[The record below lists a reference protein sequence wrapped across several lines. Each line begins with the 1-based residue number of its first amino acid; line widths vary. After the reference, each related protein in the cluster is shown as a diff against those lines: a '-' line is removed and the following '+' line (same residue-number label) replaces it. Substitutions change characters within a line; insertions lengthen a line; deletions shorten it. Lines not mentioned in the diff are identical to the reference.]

1 MITRA
6 SGIDGTS
13 SYRTMAQTVTNTRHK
28 PAPVSSPPYR
38 FVAFLWFLYLF
49 APAKLIAFYI
59 PASRPITWLPEFL
72 LWICAVQW
80 LRSPVEKRGYPAYTR
95 FFALMV
101 IGTILAFFIGN
112 WGLARE
118 TLRQMYQYYLLGLIT
133 VTFCS
138 TPQRAR
144 PILRLYFGYFV
155 WYGIWGLISLKVSPL
170 SDDINPGARSIV
182 YWHPNFDNRD
192 AFGPLMVAG
201 LAYSIYYFQAT
212 QANRTRLGSMWVAL
226 NMVLGILGFV
236 TSFGRG
242 AFVGFIAAATAMWL
256 KSRRK
261 IAAVAVTA
269 VVIVSFALLAPKLT
283 ARYWTSMQTITGEG
297 MDSGTGADRK
307 GLWNVAW
314 REFLWSPII
323 GVGTSNYGIATQ
335 RVVRVDEDVGHGYT
349 QGRLWGRSVHSTPL
363 TILSEYGIIGVITA
377 ALLVIDF
384 FITNRRTRLKGRLPS
399 PETADPDAFP
409 PGYLEAIALG
419 LNAAFVTFCVAGI
432 FYEIIYTPLYWTVI
446 VLNRMLYYASGAD
459 LARKAIPRLPR
470 GRPPA

>member
-1 MITRA
+1 
-6 SGIDGTS
+6 
-13 SYRTMAQTVTNTRHK
+13 MAETVINSRRK
-28 PAPVSSPPYR
+28 PAPVRTPPYR

-49 APAKLIAFYI
+49 APAKLIAFYV
-59 PASRPITWLPEFL
+59 PAARPVTWLPEFL
-72 LWICAVQW
+72 LWICAIQW
-80 LRSPVEKRGYPAYTR
+80 LRSPVAKRGYPAYTR
-95 FFALMV
+95 FLFLMV
-101 IGTILAFFIGN
+101 VGTVLAFFIGN
-112 WGLARE
+112 WGVARE

-133 VTFCS
+133 LTFCS

-144 PILRLYFGYFV
+144 PILGLYFGYFL

-170 SDDINPGARSIV
+170 SDEINPGARSIV

-212 QANRTRLGSMWVAL
+212 KTVRTRIGTAWVAL
-226 NMVLGILGFV
+226 SIVLGIVGFV

-242 AFVGFIAAATAMWL
+242 AFVGFIAAATSMWL

-261 IAAVAVTA
+261 TAALAVTA
-269 VVIVSFALLAPKLT
+269 VVIVSFSLLAPKLT

-297 MDSGTGADRK
+297 MDTGTGADRK

-335 RVVRVDEDVGHGYT
+335 RVVRPDEDVGHGYT
-349 QGRLWGRSVHSTPL
+349 QGRLWGRSVHSAPL
-363 TILSEYGIIGVITA
+363 TILSEYGIIGAVA
-377 ALLVIDF
+377 ALLLVGDF
-384 FITNRRTRLKGRLPS
+384 FITNRRTRIRGSQPNS
-399 PETADPDAFP
+399 EITDEAGFP
-409 PGYLEAIALG
+409 PGYLKAITLG
-419 LNAAFVTFCVAGI
+419 LHAAFLTFCVAGI

-446 VLNRMLYYASGAD
+446 VLNRMLYFASGAHLD
-459 LARKAIPRLPR
+459 SKVAPRIDTQEANR
-470 GRPPA
+470 

>member
-1 MITRA
+1 
-6 SGIDGTS
+6 
-13 SYRTMAQTVTNTRHK
+13 MAETVINSRRK
-28 PAPVSSPPYR
+28 PAPVRSPPYR
-38 FVAFLWFLYLF
+38 FVALLWFLYLF
-49 APAKLIAFYI
+49 APAKLLAFYI
-59 PASRPITWLPEFL
+59 PPARPLTWLPEFL
-72 LWICAVQW
+72 LWICALQW

-112 WGLARE
+112 WGMARE

-133 VTFCS
+133 LTFCS
-138 TPQRAR
+138 TPQRVR
-144 PILRLYFGYFV
+144 PILRLYFGYFL

-212 QANRTRLGSMWVAL
+212 KAIRTRIGTAWTVLSIL
-226 NMVLGILGFV
+226 LGILGFV

-242 AFVGFIAAATAMWL
+242 AFVGFIAAATSMWL
-256 KSRRK
+256 KSGRK
-261 IAAVAVTA
+261 IAALAITA
-269 VVIVSFALLAPKLT
+269 VVIVSFSLLAPKLT

-297 MDSGTGADRK
+297 MDTGTGADRK

-314 REFLWSPII
+314 REFMWSPII

-335 RVVRVDEDVGHGYT
+335 RVVRADEDVGHGYT
-349 QGRLWGRSVHSTPL
+349 QGRLWGRSVHSAPL
-363 TILSEYGIIGVITA
+363 TILSEYGTIGALA
-377 ALLVIDF
+377 ALLLVGDF
-384 FITNRRTRLKGRLPS
+384 FITNRRTRIRGSLPS
-399 PETADPDAFP
+399 AEATDEAGFP
-409 PGYLEAIALG
+409 PGYLKAIALG
-419 LNAAFVTFCVAGI
+419 LHAAFLTFCVAGI

-446 VLNRMLYYASGAD
+446 VLNRMLYFASGAH
-459 LARKAIPRLPR
+459 LAANAAPRLKSD
-470 GRPPA
+470 GQAG